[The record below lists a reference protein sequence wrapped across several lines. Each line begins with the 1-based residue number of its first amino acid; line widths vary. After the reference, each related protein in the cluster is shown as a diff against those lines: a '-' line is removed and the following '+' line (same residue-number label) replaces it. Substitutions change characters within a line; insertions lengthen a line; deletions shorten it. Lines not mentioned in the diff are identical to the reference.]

1 MSLSLSLSFT
11 LFLLLL
17 NVHVHS
23 EPHFHFTNE
32 LCLHCTIHQLMHIRT
47 VHASYCATLPYN
59 DAHRSGGFSFGR
71 ALKQE
76 YFGVPAFFLRD
87 HGLPRFDSFLH
98 TPGASARPPRALH
111 YNPPLAHR
119 AHCSSC
125 IQYKMLRTQNCIRLK
140 H

>member
-1 MSLSLSLSFT
+1 MLCAVCVVCCVVMSLSLSLSFT

-32 LCLHCTIHQLMHIRT
+32 LCLHCTTHQLMHIRT

-111 YNPPLAHR
+111 YISATG
-119 AHCSSC
+119 SSC
-125 IQYKMLRTQNCIRLK
+125 SLLIVHTI
-140 H
+140 